1 MTHTRTLLDNAD
13 IHPAAQA
20 AGGYDIAPYGT
31 SGWYLPAI
39 GQWVELLKNLGQLTD
54 EDLAVGENGQVTCQA
69 QTAAAAVE
77 RINAMMARAGQN
89 NYTPLNQTYYWSSSE
104 RSMMSAYYLFYNP
117 SYYMSLM
124 NYYKNGQFTVRPVIA
139 F

>member
-1 MTHTRTLLDNAD
+1 MRSL
-13 IHPAAQA
+13 
-20 AGGYDIAPYGT
+20 GGLSDDAFSRND
-31 SGWYLPAI
+31 SGQGLWEA
-39 GQWVELLKNLGQLTD
+39 E
-54 EDLAVGENGQVTCQA
+54 A
-69 QTAAAAVE
+69 AAAAVARLNE
-77 RINAMMARAGQN
+77 QLARAGQGQ
-89 NYTPLNQTYYWSSSE
+89 YTPINQTYYWSSSE